1 MKVHVLF
8 KKEDLE
14 KEQLQE
20 GNKTAVVIDVL
31 LATTTITAALM
42 DGAKSVIPVF
52 TCDEGKNLA
61 AAYQEK
67 EVVLAGEVHA
77 KSIKGFEYPSPLH
90 LRTKIKGK
98 TLILSTT
105 NGTIALKNA
114 AAAKHVHIACLLNNS
129 AVAQAVKHYGNQQ
142 TVLVVCAGNSG
153 EVSLEDVYGAGHF
166 IECLTA
172 AERADAVEL
181 TDAAKTAWKLYR
193 GQSEESYKILSLSK
207 VGKLFAQYDVREELE
222 FASRKNISSLVP
234 VLQDGQVKQ
243 ANIRRS
249 QHETG

>member
-8 KKEDLE
+8 KKEELE

-42 DGAKSVIPVF
+42 DGAKRVLPVL
-52 TCDEGKNLA
+52 TCEEGKTLA
-61 AAYQEK
+61 AAYQEN
-67 EVVLAGEVHA
+67 EVVLAGEMHA
-77 KSIKGFEYPSPLH
+77 KPIEGFEYPSPVH
-90 LRTKIKGK
+90 LRPKVKGK

-105 NGTIALKNA
+105 NGTIALNNA

-129 AVAQAVKHYGNQQ
+129 AVAEAVKHYGNEQ

-153 EVSLEDVYGAGHF
+153 EISLEDVYGAGHF
-166 IECLTA
+166 IECLA
-172 AERADAVEL
+172 AGEKADEIEM
-181 TDAAKTAWKLYR
+181 TDAAKTAWQLYH
-193 GQSEESYKILSLSK
+193 GQPEESLKILSLSK
-207 VGKLFAQYDVREELE
+207 VGKLFAQYDVLEELE
-222 FASRKNISSLVP
+222 FASRKNTTSLVP
-234 VLQDGQVKQ
+234 ILQDGQVRR